1 MRDFP
6 GVGDALQIG
15 VAIFGTGITVVAV
28 MPIVNVVAG
37 VTVIIVPVAFVIA
50 RVARFIM
57 LMPVAR
63 FGRVPE
69 MLVPACVVN
78 VLMMQRVVGGARQPN
93 GRFVAT
99 ASQMFAVFPVMMGVV
114 GEMGAGVV
122 VVPGAGEGGIAAEA
136 G

>member
-1 MRDFP
+1 
-6 GVGDALQIG
+6 
-15 VAIFGTGITVVAV
+15 
-28 MPIVNVVAG
+28 
-37 VTVIIVPVAFVIA
+37 
-50 RVARFIM
+50 M